1 MTPKNPIILYGFKK
15 SGHSHRAELMLRL
28 LDLPFEFREVDLARG
43 EQKTEAF
50 LKLNVFGQVPTIDDG
65 GAIVSDSSAI
75 LVYLA
80 KKYDPAGLWLPED
93 AEAAAKVQR
102 WLSVAQGPLINGP
115 ARARLF
121 NVFNAPVD
129 HAQAKDIA
137 EKLFATFEKAFE
149 GVSFLVGS
157 RATIA
162 DVALYTYTAHAPEG
176 GVSLEPYPNIRAWL
190 SRVEALPKF
199 APMPATKVG
208 LAA

>member
-1 MTPKNPIILYGFKK
+1 VVPKNPIILHGFKK

-43 EQKTEAF
+43 EQTTEVFA
-50 LKLNVFGQVPTIDDG
+50 KLNAFGQIPVIDDG
-65 GAIVSDSSAI
+65 GVIVADSSAI

-80 KKYDPAGLWLPED
+80 KKFDPAGVWLPEG
-93 AEAAAKVQR
+93 AEGGAQIQR
-102 WLSVAQGPLINGP
+102 WLSVAQGPLVNGP

-129 HAQAKDIA
+129 HAQANDIA
-137 EKLFATFEKAFE
+137 EKLFATLEKALG
-149 GVSFLVGS
+149 GVSFFVGP

-190 SRVEALPKF
+190 GRIEALPGF
-199 APMPATKVG
+199 APMPATKIG

>member
-1 MTPKNPIILYGFKK
+1 MAFKNPIILYGFKK

-137 EKLFATFEKAFE
+137 EKLFATFETALE

-190 SRVEALPKF
+190 GRVEALPKF

>member
-1 MTPKNPIILYGFKK
+1 MAPKNPIIFHGFKK
-15 SGHSHRAELMLRL
+15 SGHSHRAALMLRL

-43 EQKTEAF
+43 EQKAEAF
-50 LKLNVFGQVPTIDDG
+50 RKLNIFGQVPDDG
-65 GAIVSDSSAI
+65 GVIVADSSAI

-80 KKYDPAGLWLPED
+80 KKFDPAGVWLPED
-93 AEAAAKVQR
+93 AEAGARIQR
-102 WLSVAQGPLINGP
+102 WLSVAQGPLVNGP

-129 HAQAKDIA
+129 HAQANDIA
-137 EKLFATFEKAFE
+137 EKLFATLEKSLG
-149 GVSFLVGS
+149 GVSFFVGP

-190 SRVEALPKF
+190 GRIEALPGF
-199 APMPATKVG
+199 APMPATKIG

>member
-1 MTPKNPIILYGFKK
+1 MAPKNPIILYGFKK

-50 LKLNVFGQVPTIDDG
+50 LKLNLFGQVPTIDDG

-93 AEAAAKVQR
+93 AEAAVKVQR

-137 EKLFATFEKAFE
+137 EKLFATFEKALE

>member
-1 MTPKNPIILYGFKK
+1 MAPKNPIILYGFKK

-50 LKLNVFGQVPTIDDG
+50 LKVNVFGQVPVIDDG
-65 GAIVSDSSAI
+65 GVIVADSSAI

-80 KKYDPAGLWLPED
+80 KKYDPVGLWLPED

-137 EKLFATFEKAFE
+137 EKLFATFEKALE

-162 DVALYTYTAHAPEG
+162 DVALYSYTAHAPEG

-190 SRVEALPKF
+190 GRVEALPKF

>member
-1 MTPKNPIILYGFKK
+1 MSSRKAITLYGFKK

-43 EQKTEAF
+43 EHKTEAF
-50 LKLNVFGQVPTIDDG
+50 LKLNLFGQVPVIDDDG
-65 GAIVSDSSAI
+65 LVIPDSVAI

-80 KKYDPAGLWLPED
+80 KKYDPSGRWLPED
-93 AEAAAKVQR
+93 AESAARVQR
-102 WLSVAQGPLINGP
+102 WLSVAQGPLAAGP
-115 ARARLF
+115 ALARLF

-129 HAQAKDIA
+129 HARARDIA
-137 EKLFATFEKAFE
+137 EKLFATLDQAL
-149 GVSFLVGS
+149 GGASFVAGAH
-157 RATIA
+157 ATIA

-190 SRVEALPKF
+190 ARVEALPKF
-199 APMPATKVG
+199 TPMPATKVG

>member
-1 MTPKNPIILYGFKK
+1 
-15 SGHSHRAELMLRL
+15 MLRL

-50 LKLNVFGQVPTIDDG
+50 LKLNAFGQVPVIDDG
-65 GAIVSDSSAI
+65 GVIIPDSSAI
-75 LVYLA
+75 LIYLA
-80 KKYDPAGLWLPED
+80 KKHDPAGLWLPDD
-93 AEAAAKVQR
+93 AQAAAKVQR

-137 EKLFATFEKAFE
+137 EKLFATLEQALR
-149 GVSFLVGS
+149 GASFLVGS

-199 APMPATKVG
+199 SPMPATKIG